1 MSEILNTTNRTA
13 ILWAIAAATLS
24 GVVSAISL
32 EPVMELM
39 ERNRTD
45 DLFGLLSSFAFSAG
59 LAFGLCGAAVAVWSM
74 RVRTAAAVVF
84 LLTTMIG
91 MAAAV
96 YLAMLG
102 FDNTNSSFVLPY
114 ALGSPIG
121 ALIVA
126 VPFALMSGIARRWRT
141 IALATVLPTLWAVG
155 VATVIDGEA
164 ALEVSGLATLYIGW
178 QVAFLGVFA
187 AAGLQQPAG
196 KSA

>member
-1 MSEILNTTNRTA
+1 MSEILNTKNRTA

-59 LAFGLCGAAVAVWSM
+59 LAFGLFGAAVAVWSM

-84 LLTTMIG
+84 LLTSMIG

-96 YLAMLG
+96 YLAMLS
-102 FDNTNSSFVLPY
+102 FDNTTSSFVLPY
-114 ALGSPIG
+114 ASGSPLG

-126 VPFALMSGIARRWRT
+126 VPFALVSGIAHRWRT
-141 IALATVLPTLWAVG
+141 IVLATVLPTLWAVG